1 VSAAIVLASASPRRR
16 ELLTLAG
23 LVFDV
28 RPVDLD
34 EDLGAFT
41 DPEGA
46 ALELATRKARA
57 AAGREAAERTDA
69 AGGARWIVG
78 ADTVVAVPRGERW
91 SLLGKPA
98 DEGEARAMLALLSGT
113 RHAVV
118 TGVCVVRLPGG
129 AEAAAS
135 ERTWVR
141 MRAIEPAELEAY
153 ARSGAGLD
161 KAGGYAIQEG
171 ADAFVSELSGGG
183 KDNVVG
189 LPVPLTLRLLARLGA
204 PLPGA
209 PPPSPGLVRP
219 GPGG

>member
-1 VSAAIVLASASPRRR
+1 MLASASPRRR
-16 ELLTLAG
+16 ELLALAG

-46 ALELATRKARA
+46 ALGLATRKARA
-57 AAGREAAERTDA
+57 AAERMEAGE
-69 AGGARWIVG
+69 GARWIVG

-91 SLLGKPA
+91 RLLGKPA
-98 DEGEARAMLALLSGT
+98 DQGEARAMLALLSGT

-118 TGVCVVRLPGG
+118 TGVCVVRLPADAGAGG

-153 ARSGAGLD
+153 ARSGAGLG

-183 KDNVVG
+183 QDNVVG

-209 PPPSPGLVRP
+209 PPPAPGLVRP
-219 GPGG
+219 RPGG

>member
-1 VSAAIVLASASPRRR
+1 MAAIVLASASPRRR
-16 ELLTLAG
+16 ELLSQAG

-34 EDLGAFT
+34 EDLGAFE
-41 DPEGA
+41 DPEQA
-46 ALELATRKARA
+46 ALELARRKARA
-57 AAGREAAERTDA
+57 AATRWPDA
-69 AGGARWIVG
+69 LRPARWIVG
-78 ADTVVAVPRGERW
+78 ADTVVAVPQGQRW
-91 SLLGKPA
+91 RLLGKPG
-98 DEGEARAMLALLSGT
+98 DPGEARAMLALLSDT

-129 AEAAAS
+129 TEAAAS

-183 KDNVVG
+183 LDNVVG
-189 LPVPLTLRLLARLGA
+189 LPVALTLRLLAEQGA
-204 PLPGA
+204 PLPEL
-209 PPPSPGLVRP
+209 PPGTPGLVRSR
-219 GPGG
+219 PGG